1 MATLRD
7 LNRRIRSVK
16 NTQQITKAMEMVAA
30 AKLRRAQEKV
40 GAARPYAEKLNQ
52 VLSLLAGSESAAEH
66 PYFDRRDGNREAI
79 VVVTSDRGLC
89 GAFNT
94 TVCRAV
100 ERYVADRPRNEI
112 SLIAV
117 GKKANQYFRHRG
129 WTIDEPFIG
138 IGDQVDFQ
146 MVTDITR
153 AAIDLFLSKEV
164 DKVTVVATEFLSATR
179 RRVEPISF
187 LPLGNLGDD
196 ETGTV
201 KAPKPYIF
209 EPSEEEIFAEL
220 LPRYTNALFYSV
232 LAGSFAAE
240 HSARMMAMG
249 NASRNAKDL
258 IEDLTLT
265 RNRLRQAAIT
275 SELADIVGAVEALS

>member
-1 MATLRD
+1 VATLRD

-66 PYFDRRDGNREAI
+66 PYFDRRDGRREAI

-100 ERYVADRPRNEI
+100 ERYVGGRPRDEI

-129 WTIDEPFIG
+129 WTIDVPFIG

-153 AAIDLFLSKEV
+153 KKV
-164 DKVTVVATEFLSATR
+164 DRVTVVATEFLSATR
-179 RRVEPISF
+179 RRVEPLPF

-196 ETGTV
+196 ETGAV
-201 KAPKPYIF
+201 RAPKPYIF

>member
-1 MATLRD
+1 VAVLRD

-30 AKLRRAQEKV
+30 AKLRRAQERV

-66 PYFDRRDGNREAI
+66 PFFEKRDGNREAI
-79 VVVTSDRGLC
+79 VVLTSDRGLC
-89 GAFNT
+89 GAFNA
-94 TVCRAV
+94 TVCRTV
-100 ERYVADRPRNEI
+100 ERYVGARPRNEV

-117 GKKANQYFRHRG
+117 GRKGNQYFRHRG
-129 WTIDEPFIG
+129 WKIDVPFVG
-138 IGDQVDFQ
+138 VGDQVDYA
-146 MVTDITR
+146 MVTSITR
-153 AAIDLFLSKEV
+153 AAIDLFLERRV
-164 DKVTVVATEFLSATR
+164 DRVTVVATEFISATR

-187 LPLGNLGDD
+187 LPIGNLGDSKS
-196 ETGTV
+196 GV
-201 KAPKPYIF
+201 APGKPYIF

-240 HSARMMAMG
+240 HSARMVAMG
-249 NASRNAKDL
+249 NASRNAKEL
-258 IEDLTLT
+258 IEALTLT